1 MSSRAASGTGALV
14 AGVIVMLSSALLAA
28 GWTLAIGDWVAR
40 NAEMARLIQA
50 IEGSEAAMVAT
61 QEEVTALMQQHA
73 QDAEGGELIDG
84 LGDAAGRG
92 RDSIAYAGTRVQGVA
107 VLPWHTSIDEA
118 KQAYLAHNAA
128 WQEYLDR
135 ASGNPSEFV
144 TPQPLVDSTFA
155 AAEPLLRAA
164 VPLLDLWD
172 FGTRIDVIYTPP
184 EGATADDGPGQ
195 QVRVV
200 HSAL

>member
-1 MSSRAASGTGALV
+1 MSSRAPSGTGALV
-14 AGVIVMLSSALLAA
+14 AGVIVLLSSALLAA

-40 NAEMARLIQA
+40 NAEMARLLQA

-61 QEEVTALMQQHA
+61 QNEVTELMSQHA
-73 QDAEGGELIDG
+73 QDGDGGELIAE

-92 RDSIAYAGTRVQGVA
+92 RDAIAAEGTQVQAVD

-118 KQAYLAHNAA
+118 KQAYLAHNTA

-135 ASGNPSEFV
+135 ATGNPSEFV
-144 TPQPLVDSTFA
+144 TPQPLVDATFA

-164 VPLLDLWD
+164 VPLLDLWE
-172 FGTRIDVIYTPP
+172 FSQRIDVIYAPP
-184 EGATADDGPGQ
+184 EGAPVTDGPGQ
-195 QVRVV
+195 QVRLV
-200 HSAL
+200 HSVL

>member
-14 AGVIVMLSSALLAA
+14 AGVIVLLSSALLAA

-40 NAEMARLIQA
+40 NAEMARLLQA
-50 IEGSEAAMVAT
+50 IEGSESAMIAT
-61 QEEVTALMQQHA
+61 QDEITALMAQHS
-73 QDAEGGELIDG
+73 QDPEGGGLIAE

-92 RDSIAYAGTRVQGVA
+92 RDAIAAQGRQVAGVD
-107 VLPWHTSIDEA
+107 VLPWHAPIEEA
-118 KQAYLAHNAA
+118 KQAYLAHNNA

-135 ASGNPSEFV
+135 ASTNPSEFV
-144 TPQPLVDSTFA
+144 TPQTLVDSTFA

-172 FGTRIDVIYTPP
+172 LTQRIDLIYAPP
-184 EGATADDGPGQ
+184 EAPAGDDAPGQ
-195 QVRVV
+195 QVRLV
-200 HSAL
+200 HSTL

>member
-1 MSSRAASGTGALV
+1 MSSRAPSGTGALV
-14 AGVIVMLSSALLAA
+14 AGVIVLLSSALLTA
-28 GWTLAIGDWVAR
+28 GWTLAVGDWVAR
-40 NAEMARLIQA
+40 NAEMASLLES

-73 QDAEGGELIDG
+73 QDAEGGELIEK
-84 LGDAAGRG
+84 LSDAAGRG
-92 RDSIAYAGTRVQGVA
+92 RDAIAYEGTRVQGVA
-107 VLPWHTSIDEA
+107 VLPWHRSIEQA
-118 KQAYLAHNAA
+118 KQAYLAHNTA
-128 WQEYLDR
+128 WQEHLDR
-135 ASGNPSEFV
+135 ATTNPSEFV

-164 VPLLDLWD
+164 VPLLDPLE
-172 FGTRIDVIYTPP
+172 FSPRIDVIYAPP
-184 EGATADDGPGQ
+184 EGVTADDGPGQ